1 MGFFALLK
9 QRAGQRGIWGVRL
22 QNLFFCFC
30 GIIPVIAL
38 LHAGQNLT
46 SGHYSVL
53 LGSAELSYVLLRGT
67 NVFDLIP
74 QSLQLCTSEIGF
86 GTGMLSCMSKA

>member
-9 QRAGQRGIWGVRL
+9 QRAGRRGVRL
-22 QNLFFCFC
+22 QNLSF
-30 GIIPVIAL
+30 L
-38 LHAGQNLT
+38 LLWHYPCHRAPYARQNLT

-53 LGSAELSYVLLRGT
+53 LGSAELSHVLLRGA

-86 GTGMLSCMSKA
+86 GKGMLSCMSKA